1 MGTPMPTLKN
11 VMRRSLKHAAIT
23 GGLELSNLAG
33 RAGLMTSARGRGAI
47 FTLHHVRPKAE
58 QAFDPNAHLEITP
71 EFLDETIRLLVAE
84 GYQFV
89 ALHHLAARMAIGR
102 PEERFAA
109 FTLDDGYRNNAVH
122 AQPVFTENRVPFT
135 VFVTGGFSCRTHSIW
150 WETLTELLRALP
162 HLEFD
167 FGSGPVT
174 LPLATT
180 WQKDA
185 AFGRFA
191 AFIQSGD
198 EMTRISALDRTAKAH
213 GIDPLLITE
222 KLIMREPEL
231 KSLMQNPLATLG
243 AHTISHRALA
253 RLEDHEA
260 LEEMQASAER
270 LECITG
276 VRPTTLAYPYGFSP
290 TVTAREHRLAAEA
303 GFDLAVTTAPGTL
316 DHKSFDTPMAL
327 PRISVNGL
335 YQKRKYVA
343 ALASGIPFKLMRR

>member
-1 MGTPMPTLKN
+1 MPTLKN

-47 FTLHHVRPKAE
+47 FTLHHVRPKTE

-71 EFLDETIRLLVAE
+71 DFLDDTLRLLAAE

-89 ALHHLAARMAIGR
+89 PLHHMAARMAIAR
-102 PEERFAA
+102 PDERFAA

-122 AQPVFTENRVPFT
+122 AQPVFTEHRAPFT
-135 VFVTGGFSCRTHSIW
+135 VFVTGGFCCRTHSIW

-162 HLEFD
+162 HIEFD
-167 FGSGPVT
+167 FGTGPVT

-185 AFGRFA
+185 AFNRFA

-198 EMTRISALDRTAKAH
+198 ETKRVASLDKAAKAH

-222 KLIMREPEL
+222 RLIMREPEL
-231 KSLMQNPLATLG
+231 KSLVLNPLATLG
-243 AHTISHRALA
+243 AHTITHRALA

-270 LECITG
+270 IECITG
-276 VRPTTLAYPYGFSP
+276 VRPVAFAYPYGFDG
-290 TVTAREHRLAAEA
+290 TVTAREHKLAAEA
-303 GFDLAVTTAPGTL
+303 GFELAVTTVPGTL
-316 DHKSFDTPMAL
+316 DQNSFDTPMVL